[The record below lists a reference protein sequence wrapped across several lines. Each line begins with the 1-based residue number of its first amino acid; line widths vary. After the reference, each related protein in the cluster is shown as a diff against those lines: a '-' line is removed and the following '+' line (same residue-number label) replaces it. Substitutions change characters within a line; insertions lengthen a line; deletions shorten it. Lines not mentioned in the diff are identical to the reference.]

1 MIKGLRCDSCQK
13 EIRTVSEAYL
23 EWYTV
28 RNALG
33 PIKPRIVH
41 NILQNGKSC
50 HYDTYIK
57 DSQGEKIEAGMH
69 LDYFAN
75 GGLMRLLNLL
85 SETES
90 DEARDDMIE
99 IIKRVHVENYE
110 LCRLY
115 IEEAI
120 AEGVISPN
128 MKDGFYHPSNLLDV
142 VRHFNLD

>member
-13 EIRTVSEAYL
+13 EIITVSEAYL

-28 RNALG
+28 RNSFG

-41 NILQNGKSC
+41 NIPQNGKSC

-69 LDYFAN
+69 LHYYAD
-75 GGLMRLLNLL
+75 GGLMRLLSLL

-99 IIKRVHVENYE
+99 IIKRVHIENYE
-110 LCRLY
+110 LCRFYL
-115 IEEAI
+115 EEAI
-120 AEGVISPN
+120 AKGVFSPN
-128 MKDGFYHPSNLLDV
+128 TKEGYYHPSDLLSV
-142 VRHFNLD
+142 VRYFKLD